1 MNKNWTWNHGT
12 YPFDVSEAGCM
23 GRLLAALEGLR
34 ANLAGFRREQDAD
47 DMLSCHCGILQ
58 EFFDDIF
65 GDGAGRNCAA
75 ELSVRKRTP
84 GRTLTLWILSTHRST
99 S

>member
-65 GDGAGRNCAA
+65 GDGAGEKLCGRALSA
-75 ELSVRKRTP
+75 EA
-84 GRTLTLWILSTHRST
+84 
-99 S
+99 